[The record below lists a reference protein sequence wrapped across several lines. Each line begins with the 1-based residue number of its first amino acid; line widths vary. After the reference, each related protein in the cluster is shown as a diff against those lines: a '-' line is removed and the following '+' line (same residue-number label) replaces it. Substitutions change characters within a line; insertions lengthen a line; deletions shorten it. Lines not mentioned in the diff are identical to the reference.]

1 MSKIKLLNVIA
12 PQGFC
17 GELSKGS
24 QFAFAYDAARAER
37 EVSLVMP
44 YDPTS

>member
-1 MSKIKLLNVIA
+1 MSKIKRLIIDT
-12 PQGFC
+12 PQGSA

-24 QFAFAYDAARAER
+24 QFSFAYASVEASR

-44 YDPTS
+44 